1 MSICIHGLEPNI
13 EGRMETYDMHKED
26 CRGMGIAP
34 LPFKVFCDQVW
45 RGDWE
50 SALISAETMA
60 VNIYNQSKA
69 T

>member
-1 MSICIHGLEPNI
+1 MSICIHGLEPNVT
-13 EGRMETYDMHKED
+13 GRMETYEMHKED
-26 CRGMGIAP
+26 CRDMGIAP

-50 SALISAETMA
+50 QALISAETMA
-60 VNIYNQSKA
+60 VNVYNQSKA